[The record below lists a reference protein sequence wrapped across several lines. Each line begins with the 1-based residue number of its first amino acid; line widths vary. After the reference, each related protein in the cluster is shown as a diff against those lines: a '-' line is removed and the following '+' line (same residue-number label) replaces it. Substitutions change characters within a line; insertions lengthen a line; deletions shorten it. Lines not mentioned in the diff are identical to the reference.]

1 MGTIGKLRKLNKYC
15 FRGWYDNYL
24 FEYAVDISA
33 HMNTVAFLSN
43 QEDLE
48 KEINANK
55 IVDVECGRLYVNS
68 DNKTFA
74 WYEGIDYTQSILN
87 ILQEGNIYPEDII
100 EAFENGIF
108 PRELQDIFTVPKVRI
123 LPFSHL
129 TKVQFVDKTTVDENR
144 TYTMESNAGNAMLGA
159 IVGSMFDRT
168 VFDNNAITGAMIGA
182 SGARRITEKVDR
194 TVNTAFDVILYFND
208 INNLSH
214 TIRFYNESDLREF
227 IAVLE
232 YIMNNKESSTG
243 EVKEIELKKNE
254 LEVREL
260 SSITQ
265 CKSKRV
271 NKLKYGI
278 LALFLGVL
286 GAHHF
291 YAGKTEKGILYLLLS
306 CTGISCILVFIDI
319 IKILLKPANELGEI
333 EVD

>member
-33 HMNTVAFLSN
+33 HMNMVAFLSN

-55 IVDVECGRLYVNS
+55 VVDVECGRLYVNS

-194 TVNTAFDVILYFND
+194 TVNTAFDIILYFND
-208 INNLSH
+208 INNLSQ
-214 TIRFYNESDLREF
+214 TIRFYNEAELREF

-232 YIMNNKESSTG
+232 YIMNNKEGSAG
-243 EVKEIELKKNE
+243 EVKEVELKKNM
-254 LEVREL
+254 LEVRPL
-260 SSITQ
+260 STVLPNQSDGI
-265 CKSKRV
+265 
-271 NKLKYGI
+271 NKNVYI
-278 LALFLGVL
+278 ALALFLGVI

-291 YAGKTEKGILYLLLS
+291 YARNTKKGYIYLAF
-306 CTGISCILVFIDI
+306 CWTYIPYIFAIIDI
-319 IKILLKPANELGEI
+319 IKVISKPVNERGEI